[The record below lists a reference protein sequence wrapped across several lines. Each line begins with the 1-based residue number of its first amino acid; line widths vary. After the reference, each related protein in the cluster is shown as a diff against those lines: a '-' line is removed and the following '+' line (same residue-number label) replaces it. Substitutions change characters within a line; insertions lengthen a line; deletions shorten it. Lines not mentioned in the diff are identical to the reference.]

1 MGCNI
6 IPLITTSFNKFPAA
20 AETQTMDAGLSI
32 SRFLSFLS
40 NSWCAAF
47 LVAFALV
54 YDKLWSLVR
63 LYERAS
69 SGSSVHA
76 VSFLHAFCDLQRLRT
91 EVPRCVR
98 WSPARNV
105 PLALALLLGSSKTRL
120 LHCSSSRVIA
130 VSLQR
135 GFVKSGECQ
144 QLVVLLLQER
154 AWLLTEL
161 SGFILSPCLYK
172 LS

>member
-20 AETQTMDAGLSI
+20 AETQTMDAGLSV

-40 NSWCAAF
+40 SSWCVAF

-63 LYERAS
+63 LHERVS
-69 SGSSVHA
+69 SSSSVHT
-76 VSFLHAFCDLQRLRT
+76 VSFLHAFRDLQRLRA

-105 PLALALLLGSSKTRL
+105 PLALLLGSSKTRL
-120 LHCSSSRVIA
+120 LRCSSSRVIA